1 MASVRTS
8 GSWHSACRNDVHD
21 RRRRSSS
28 EPFDVPGF
36 GWSRA
41 THLPGMSLPVSA
53 LPLVGPDF
61 GAVGGS
67 GQLRAVVGALLT
79 YGLIIAVLMVVI
91 SAAAWAIGSAQ
102 GSWQTAS
109 KAKTGL
115 FVALGGALLTGGAL
129 AWANWL
135 LSVGASL

>member
-1 MASVRTS
+1 MP
-8 GSWHSACRNDVHD
+8 G
-21 RRRRSSS
+21 RR
-28 EPFDVPGF
+28 E
-36 GWSRA
+36 
-41 THLPGMSLPVSA
+41 HLLGVKTPANL

-67 GQLRAVVGALLT
+67 SQLRAIVGALLT
-79 YGLIIAVLMVVI
+79 YGLITAVLMVI
-91 SAAAWAIGSAQ
+91 ICAATWALGSAN

-115 FVALGGALLTGGAL
+115 FVALGGAALTGGAL

-135 LSVGASL
+135 LAVGASM

>member
-1 MASVRTS
+1 MTI
-8 GSWHSACRNDVHD
+8 
-21 RRRRSSS
+21 
-28 EPFDVPGF
+28 PG
-36 GWSRA
+36 
-41 THLPGMSLPVSA
+41 L

-67 GQLRAVVGALLT
+67 SQLRAIVGALLT
-79 YGLIIAVLMVVI
+79 YGLIVAVLMVVI
-91 SAAAWAIGSAQ
+91 CAATWAIGSAQ

-115 FVALGGALLTGGAL
+115 FVAVGGAVLTGAAL

-135 LSVGASL
+135 LDVGASL